1 MIYIL
6 AAIGLYFVLNFVGYV
21 MKQNQSATTNSNVGS
36 SSTSPIEAQRIR
48 QQHSPLL
55 TEEQMSERIA
65 RIYSATKGCSF
76 EEFQYKM
83 RFVLDREENI
93 FHQKCMKAV
102 LEKEKRFLEKYG
114 FNMNENQVR
123 IAISNQAL
131 DLDENESPY
140 W

>member
-1 MIYIL
+1 MIYVL

-21 MKQNQSATTNSNVGS
+21 MRQNNGTATNSKVGS
-36 SSTSPIEAQRIR
+36 SSTNPIEAQRIR
-48 QQHSPLL
+48 QQNSPLL

-65 RIYSATKGCSF
+65 RIYAATEGCSF

-93 FHQKCMKAV
+93 FHQKNMKAV
-102 LEKEKRFLEKYG
+102 LEKEKGFLEKYG

-131 DLDENESPY
+131 DLDEDESPY

>member
-6 AAIGLYFVLNFVGYV
+6 AAIGLYFVINFVGYA
-21 MKQNQSATTNSNVGS
+21 MQQNQKNTTNSNLGNIS
-36 SSTSPIEAQRIR
+36 SNPIEAQRIR
-48 QQHSPLL
+48 QQYSPLL
-55 TEEQMSERIA
+55 TEEQMLERIA
-65 RIYSATKGCSF
+65 RVYSATQGCSF
-76 EEFQYKM
+76 EEFQYRM

-93 FHQKCMKAV
+93 SHQKSMEAV
-102 LEKEKRFLEKYG
+102 FGMEKVFLKKYG
-114 FNMNENQVR
+114 FNMDENQIR